1 MNFRKY
7 RAYPT
12 VAKKTRKWPD
22 RHIQQAPIW
31 CSVDLRD
38 GNQALE
44 IPMDLE
50 QKVAFFQF
58 LVETGFKEIEIGFPA
73 ASDTE
78 YEFTRT
84 LIENNLIPEDVVIQ
98 VLTQSRPHIIEKTF
112 EALQGVKKAI
122 VHLYNSTSTLQ
133 RDVVFRMD
141 REQVIDLAV
150 SGAKLIQEFADK
162 DTFGTDFRFEY
173 SPESFTGTE
182 LDYAAEICNAV
193 MGVWRPDQGRQVIIN
208 LPATIEMST
217 PNVYADQIETMCET
231 LHYREHILVSL
242 HPHNDRGCA
251 VAATELGLMA
261 GADRVEGTL
270 FGNGERTGNAD
281 ILVLAMNL
289 FSQGIDPGLDFS
301 RIDHVVSMYE
311 VATGLPVHPRHPYAG
326 DLVFT
331 AFSGSHQDAINKGLA
346 HINKNASPHWAVPYL
361 PIDPADIGRTYEP
374 IIRINSQSGK
384 GGVAYI
390 LEQHYGFHLPKQIQQ
405 VFSRLCTQ
413 VSDSRHAELKPQDIH
428 DLFISNYVNIVQPV
442 RIDQYHETASGDQTV
457 AVTAHISVS
466 GEDRVIAGT
475 GSGLLS
481 AFCAAMNTHFGTQL
495 EIQSYSQH
503 ALERGTQSQAI
514 TYVQISNGDGSYH
527 IGAGI
532 SSNVSQSSLRAVVS
546 AWNNYLKDTGK
557 QIA

>member
-1 MNFRKY
+1 MNYRKY

-12 VAKKTRKWPD
+12 IAKKSRTWPD
-22 RHIQQAPIW
+22 RRIEKAPIW

-44 IPMDLE
+44 IPMDLQ
-50 QKVAFFQF
+50 QKIIFFQF
-58 LVETGFKEIEIGFPA
+58 LVDTGFKEIEVGFPA

-78 YEFTRT
+78 FEFVRT
-84 LIENNLIPEDVVIQ
+84 LIEEDLIPDDVTIQ

-112 EALQGVKKAI
+112 DALKGANKAI

-141 REQVIDLAV
+141 RRQVIELAV
-150 SGAKLIQEFADK
+150 SGAQLMQQLASQDSL
-162 DTFGTDFRFEY
+162 GTEFRFEY

-193 MGVWRPDQGRQVIIN
+193 MDVWRPDQGRQVIIN
-208 LPATIEMST
+208 LPATMEMST

-231 LHYREHILVSL
+231 LHYREHIIVSL

-289 FSQGIDPGLDFS
+289 FSQGIDPKLDFS

-311 VATGLPVHPRHPYAG
+311 NATGLVVHPRHPYAG

-346 HINKNASPHWAVPYL
+346 RVKENTAHHWAVPYL

-390 LEQHYGFHLPKQIQQ
+390 LEQNYGFHLPKPIQQ
-405 VFSRLCTQ
+405 TFSRVCTQ
-413 VSDSRHAELKPQDIH
+413 ISDRRHAELKPQDIH
-428 DLFISNYVNIVQPV
+428 DLFISHYVNIVQPI
-442 RIDQYHETASGDQTV
+442 RIDQYQETDHGDTE
-457 AVTAHISVS
+457 VTLTAQISVA
-466 GEDRVIAGT
+466 GEERTIKGAG
-475 GSGLLS
+475 GGLLS
-481 AFCAAMNTHFGTQL
+481 AFCSALNNHFGTRL
-495 EIQSYSQH
+495 EIQSYNQH

-546 AWNNYLKDTGK
+546 AWNNYIKESGL
-557 QIA
+557 QVA

>member
-7 RAYPT
+7 RKYPT
-12 VAKKTRKWPD
+12 APRTSRKWPE
-22 RHIQQAPIW
+22 RQIERAPVW

-50 QKVAFFQF
+50 QKLAFFGF
-58 LVETGFKEIEIGFPA
+58 LVETGFKEIEVGFPA

-78 YEFTRT
+78 FAFTRA
-84 LIENNLIPEDVVIQ
+84 LIEKEQIPEDVVIQ
-98 VLTQSRPHIIEKTF
+98 VLTQSRPHIIAKTF
-112 EALQGVKKAI
+112 EALKGANKAI

-141 REQVIDLAV
+141 KAQVIELAV
-150 SGAKLIQEFADK
+150 SGAKQMKEYVDQDTSGTEFW
-162 DTFGTDFRFEY
+162 FEY

-193 MGVWRPDQGRQVIIN
+193 MDVWRPDLGRKVIIN

-217 PNVYADQIETMCET
+217 PNVYADQIETMCES
-231 LHYREHILVSL
+231 LKYRDRIQVSL

-281 ILVLAMNL
+281 ILVLGMNL
-289 FSQGIDPGLDFS
+289 FSQGIDPKLDFS
-301 RIDHVVSMYE
+301 HIDHVVSVYE
-311 VATGLPVHPRHPYAG
+311 NATGMVVHPRHPYAG

-331 AFSGSHQDAINKGLA
+331 AFSGSHQDAINKGMA
-346 HINKNASPHWAVPYL
+346 RIKEDSRIWAVPYL

-384 GGVAYI
+384 GGVSYI
-390 LEQHYGFHLPKQIQQ
+390 LEQNYGLHLPKPVQQ
-405 VFSRLCTQ
+405 VFSLVCTRI
-413 VSDSRHAELKPQDIH
+413 SDNRHSELLSREIYE
-428 DLFISNYVNIVQPV
+428 LFINNYVNIVKPI
-442 RIDQYHETASGDQTV
+442 RIDNYQETAIGETEVSLKAQ
-457 AVTAHISVS
+457 ISVA
-466 GEDRVIAGT
+466 GEERDIEGS

-481 AFCAAMNTHFGTQL
+481 AFCSALNNHFGTKL

-514 TYVQISNGDGSYH
+514 TYVQISNGTGESY

-532 SSNVSQSSLRAVVS
+532 SSNVSRSSLRAVVS
-546 AWNNYLKDTGK
+546 AWNNYIRETDREIG
-557 QIA
+557 